1 MSTNNLQKIL
11 PMLTW
16 YKYASK
22 ALVLLTT
29 FLWSGE
35 ADASH
40 IVGGEMTYRCLG
52 GQVYEITLTLRR
64 DCFNGSPEAEFDDP
78 AHIGIFDGEGSIIR
92 TRSDFSLLLLEFRRD
107 DTLNEILKTECE
119 VVGGDVCVHTTT
131 YRGKVELPF
140 IKGGYILAY
149 QRCCRNKT
157 ITNITDPE
165 LIGATYS
172 VVISEDA
179 LRYCNSSPKF
189 KPFPPIY
196 ICGDRPI
203 VSDQSATDAEG
214 DSIVYSL
221 CVPYAGADTS
231 NSKPSR
237 PKYPF
242 PEVQYKAPFGLK
254 DLLGGTPPLRIDE
267 YTGLLTGQPNAIG
280 QYLVGIC
287 ISEYRNGKLLSRV
300 RRDFQYNVRFCT
312 TNPVSNFEADNTVLC
327 VGDSTV
333 RFTNNSINARDYTWL
348 FNFPDTTYIS
358 KETHPEFTFP
368 GPGKYRVA
376 LVANRAKECIDT
388 NYKDIFIYGEG
399 YLKARFQASYEACR
413 DSIELALS
421 DLSTDSLLNI
431 DTWNWSARLNN
442 KIVTSTQRHPKF
454 VFQDTGTVTISLTVH
469 SEGGCEA
476 YFEQDFVL
484 HRLKPEFVLDKIPI
498 CIGESTRLI
507 LNPDSRF
514 SYQWSP
520 SEGLNCADCPDPL
533 ATPTRDTWYRLVLT
547 DGNCTIE
554 DSVYVMVSTLLNLQ
568 IAADTVLCSEEIE
581 LQANGGVE
589 STIEWSDRSDFS
601 NILGSGDFKLK
612 ATVRD
617 SAIFYVRGKSAF
629 NCPGG
634 DSIIVYNRQVR
645 FNPALDSA
653 RICQQDSFEL
663 NVVNHVPGQNIL
675 YQWEPGSFI
684 LEGQGSEKVKIVLPD
699 CGDFPVMVTAINQYL
714 CTDSDTVMVRSVCKP
729 DVGFRVEKNC
739 DNTLVSFTNESAPG
753 NYMWDFGDNESSS
766 EMSPVHF
773 YAKPGRYTV
782 RLTVNS
788 ECSNELDS
796 ILDIGLIMVEL
807 QDRVVS
813 CNGKP
818 VPLNPNANV
827 NYNYSWTPAEG
838 LDDPASPNPTATVS
852 STKTYKVRVF
862 DKDIPD
868 CFIDREV
875 TVFVPPAIGL
885 QVNSDTILCYT
896 DTLLLKATT
905 DTVVPSIEWTDQ
917 IGILLGRGYQ
927 LEQVFP
933 DSGWVFA
940 YATDK
945 YGCGD
950 VDSFRVITSHPQYRI
965 EGDRLRCANQDGT
978 IEFINLN
985 AHQYTFRWT
994 ASNNS
999 IVTDQNRPWIKIRPR
1014 DTTIYQL
1021 NFVNEYGC
1029 AYSDTFLVNISQFN
1043 PPLEAWADPPKIYL
1057 GQSTQLNVT
1066 PGHQDYTWVIPTN
1079 LSCTMCPDPIA
1090 NPQRSIL
1097 YQVTAINKDGCK
1109 GVADVSVIVVL
1120 PKCNEEDVYLPN
1132 IFSPNGDGE
1141 NDILRIRS
1149 NFLESVE
1156 MYVYDRWGEKVFET
1170 KDIQKWWDGTFKGSS
1185 VPADVYGYYFVATCT
1200 DGQKYAQKGNV
1211 TLLR

>member
-1 MSTNNLQKIL
+1 
-11 PMLTW
+11 
-16 YKYASK
+16 
-22 ALVLLTT
+22 
-29 FLWSGE
+29 
-35 ADASH
+35 
-40 IVGGEMTYRCLG
+40 
-52 GQVYEITLTLRR
+52 
-64 DCFNGSPEAEFDDP
+64 
-78 AHIGIFDGEGSIIR
+78 
-92 TRSDFSLLLLEFRRD
+92 
-107 DTLNEILKTECE
+107 
-119 VVGGDVCVHTTT
+119 
-131 YRGKVELPF
+131 
-140 IKGGYILAY
+140 
-149 QRCCRNKT
+149 
-157 ITNITDPE
+157 
-165 LIGATYS
+165 
-172 VVISEDA
+172 
-179 LRYCNSSPKF
+179 
-189 KPFPPIY
+189 
-196 ICGDRPI
+196 
-203 VSDQSATDAEG
+203 
-214 DSIVYSL
+214 
-221 CVPYAGADTS
+221 
-231 NSKPSR
+231 
-237 PKYPF
+237 
-242 PEVQYKAPFGLK
+242 
-254 DLLGGTPPLRIDE
+254 
-267 YTGLLTGQPNAIG
+267 
-280 QYLVGIC
+280 
-287 ISEYRNGKLLSRV
+287 
-300 RRDFQYNVRFCT
+300 
-312 TNPVSNFEADNTVLC
+312 
-327 VGDSTV
+327 
-333 RFTNNSINARDYTWL
+333 
-348 FNFPDTTYIS
+348 
-358 KETHPEFTFP
+358 
-368 GPGKYRVA
+368 
-376 LVANRAKECIDT
+376 
-388 NYKDIFIYGEG
+388 
-399 YLKARFQASYEACR
+399 
-413 DSIELALS
+413 
-421 DLSTDSLLNI
+421 
-431 DTWNWSARLNN
+431 
-442 KIVTSTQRHPKF
+442 
-454 VFQDTGTVTISLTVH
+454 
-469 SEGGCEA
+469 
-476 YFEQDFVL
+476 
-484 HRLKPEFVLDKIPI
+484 
-498 CIGESTRLI
+498 
-507 LNPDSRF
+507 
-514 SYQWSP
+514 
-520 SEGLNCADCPDPL
+520 
-533 ATPTRDTWYRLVLT
+533 
-547 DGNCTIE
+547 
-554 DSVYVMVSTLLNLQ
+554 
-568 IAADTVLCSEEIE
+568 
-581 LQANGGVE
+581 
-589 STIEWSDRSDFS
+589 
-601 NILGSGDFKLK
+601 
-612 ATVRD
+612 
-617 SAIFYVRGKSAF
+617 
-629 NCPGG
+629 
-634 DSIIVYNRQVR
+634 
-645 FNPALDSA
+645 
-653 RICQQDSFEL
+653 
-663 NVVNHVPGQNIL
+663 
-675 YQWEPGSFI
+675 
-684 LEGQGSEKVKIVLPD
+684 
-699 CGDFPVMVTAINQYL
+699 
-714 CTDSDTVMVRSVCKP
+714 
-729 DVGFRVEKNC
+729 
-739 DNTLVSFTNESAPG
+739 
-753 NYMWDFGDNESSS
+753 
-766 EMSPVHF
+766 
-773 YAKPGRYTV
+773 
-782 RLTVNS
+782 VNS